1 MSTNFLN
8 PKTIK
13 KNIIWIFIFFNSISI
28 FAHQSDLSTVLISQ
42 DEKGKC
48 FLQIISSLNAFEGE
62 IDYKYSISAYKTPE
76 EFRAL
81 VIEHFKKNVLFICN
95 EKDTLKFGKPIV
107 LLGHETKLVVEVFG
121 FPENI
126 RSMYFKNTMFRNT
139 PHNQSSLMMV
149 KKGLPNQLYV
159 LNNENKQ
166 QINVVLENGKWE
178 SIAAN
183 SDESVSPYLFWG
195 SIVVLL
201 LSLILFLK
209 RFKTAFGSKKILFL
223 LLLST
228 ASFAQNNKQNI
239 RGTVIDKLSQTP
251 IIGAIVQIN
260 NSEKQTVTD
269 EKGNYILTD
278 IRPDR
283 YEIKVSFAGYK
294 EVVIP
299 ELIVTSGKEMILD
312 ITLEDEFKKL
322 DEVVVK
328 ASKKSGTINKF
339 ATVSARTFSMEEV
352 NRYAGGRSDVARLV
366 ANFAGV
372 STPDDSRNDIVIRG
386 NSPVG
391 VLWRIDGMNVTNPN
405 HFASVGTTGGAV
417 SALNTNLLKNSD
429 FFTSAFPAEYGNA
442 TSGVFDIGFRNGNSK
457 KRETTIQ
464 LGVITGL
471 EATTEGPINKE
482 KGSSYLVGYRYGL
495 AGVAKLVGVD
505 IGTTATPSYQDFSFK
520 LNSGTSKLGK
530 FSMFGILASSTIN
543 IEGGNSNSLYGNGN
557 QVDFASKIGIVGL
570 NHFKQINTK
579 SFISSTIGLNYS
591 KTDQTS
597 YDFDRMANTSFI
609 KEVSNV
615 AKTGYNFSST
625 YNLKVSPKF
634 FIKAGIQDELMGL
647 DLFYKTKENSSDAWK
662 QVWDTNS
669 YTNLAQ
675 AFVQAKY
682 NISENLIL
690 NAGVHSQKF
699 FLNNSVSVEPRL
711 GLKYAVN
718 SKSSF
723 SLGYGLHS
731 QMQPINV
738 YFLQTQNTDGSY
750 DYNNKNLDF
759 TKSQHF
765 VLGYD
770 LQPFNDWRLK
780 TEVYYQAISNVPVNT
795 FSSSYSMLNTGSTF
809 KTDLEDNLVN
819 SGTGTNYGAE
829 VTIEKFF
836 SKGYYGLFTSSL
848 YSSKYKGSDGVER
861 NTAFNGKYVFNILG
875 GKEWKVGSE
884 NRNKISTD
892 IKFTNAGGRAYT
904 PVDIA
909 ASQTTGQEVLSTEA
923 YSANYT
929 NYFRLDLKGS
939 YTINSKTKKLSQSFS
954 LDLQNVTNHKNMF
967 SQTFDN
973 RSTSLNTTY
982 QLGFF
987 PNFIYKLQF

>member
-1 MSTNFLN
+1 MKIQFCTTKF
-8 PKTIK
+8 IK
-13 KNIIWIFIFFNSISI
+13 MKKYLVI
-28 FAHQSDLSTVLISQ
+28 LLIS
-42 DEKGKC
+42 
-48 FLQIISSLNAFEGE
+48 
-62 IDYKYSISAYKTPE
+62 
-76 EFRAL
+76 
-81 VIEHFKKNVLFICN
+81 
-95 EKDTLKFGKPIV
+95 TL
-107 LLGHETKLVVEVFG
+107 
-121 FPENI
+121 
-126 RSMYFKNTMFRNT
+126 
-139 PHNQSSLMMV
+139 
-149 KKGLPNQLYV
+149 
-159 LNNENKQ
+159 
-166 QINVVLENGKWE
+166 
-178 SIAAN
+178 
-183 SDESVSPYLFWG
+183 
-195 SIVVLL
+195 
-201 LSLILFLK
+201 
-209 RFKTAFGSKKILFL
+209 
-223 LLLST
+223 
-228 ASFAQNNKQNI
+228 SFAQNNKQNI

-251 IIGAIVQIN
+251 IIGATVQIN
-260 NSEKQTVTD
+260 NSNKQTITD
-269 EKGNYILTD
+269 EKGNYVLTE
-278 IRPDR
+278 ITPDR
-283 YEIKVSFAGYK
+283 YEINVLFVGYK

-299 ELIVTSGKEMILD
+299 NVIVTSGKEVVLD
-312 ITLEDEFKKL
+312 VMMEDEYKKL
-322 DEVVVK
+322 AEVVIKTSNK
-328 ASKKSGTINKF
+328 AGTINKL

-352 NRYAGGRSDVARLV
+352 NRFAGGRSDVARLA

-391 VLWRIDGMNVTNPN
+391 VLWKIDGMNVTNPN
-405 HFASVGTTGGAV
+405 HFAAVGTTGGAV

-495 AGVAKLVGVD
+495 ASVAQTFGVN
-505 IGTTATPSYQDFSFK
+505 IGTTATPSYQDLSFK

-530 FSMFGILASSTIN
+530 FSVFGILATSSIN
-543 IEGGNSNSLYGNGN
+543 ISGGNSGSLYGNGN

-570 NHFKQINTK
+570 NHFKQINPK
-579 SFISSTIGLNYS
+579 SFISSTIGINYS
-591 KTDQTS
+591 QTDQTS
-597 YDFDRMANTSFI
+597 YDFERPSNVSFI
-609 KEVSNV
+609 KEISNV
-615 AKTGYNFSST
+615 AKTGYNLSST
-625 YNLKVSPKF
+625 YNLKLNSKF
-634 FIKAGIQDELMGL
+634 FVKAGIEDELIGL
-647 DLFYKTKENSSDAWK
+647 DLFYKTKQNSSDAWK
-662 QVWDTNS
+662 QVWDYNNT
-669 YTNLAQ
+669 TNLAQ
-675 AFVQAKY
+675 AFVHVKY
-682 NISENLIL
+682 NINEKLIL
-690 NAGVHSQKF
+690 NAGIHSQKF
-699 FLNNSVSVEPRL
+699 FLNNSFSVEPRL

-738 YFLQTQNTDGSY
+738 YFLQTQNPDGSHA
-750 DYNNKNLDF
+750 YNNKNLDF

-770 LQPFNDWRLK
+770 LQPFKDWRLK
-780 TEVYYQAISNVPVNT
+780 TEMYYQAIYNVPVNT
-795 FSSSYSMLNTGSTF
+795 FSSSYSMLNTGSSF
-809 KTDLEDNLVN
+809 KTDLEDNLIN
-819 SGTGTNYGAE
+819 DGTGSNYGAE

-836 SKGYYGLFTSSL
+836 SNGYYGLFTSSL

-884 NRNKISTD
+884 SRNKISTD

-909 ASQTTGQEVLSTEA
+909 ASQSSNHEVLSTDA
-923 YSANYT
+923 YSDNYD
-929 NYFRLDLKGS
+929 NYYRLDIKGS

-967 SQTFDN
+967 SQSYDN
-973 RSTSLNTTY
+973 RNQSLSTTY